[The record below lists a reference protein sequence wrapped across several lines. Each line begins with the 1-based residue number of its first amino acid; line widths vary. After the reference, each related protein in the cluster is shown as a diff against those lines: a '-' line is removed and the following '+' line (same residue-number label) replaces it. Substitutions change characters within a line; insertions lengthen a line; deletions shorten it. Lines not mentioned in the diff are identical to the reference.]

1 MSCKPI
7 NRKLADMGMA
17 LEFISIEKSET
28 TRCIGDRLTR
38 QVN

>member
-1 MSCKPI
+1 MSCIPI
-7 NRKLADMGMA
+7 NRKLTDMGMA

-28 TRCIGDRLTR
+28 TRRIGARLTG